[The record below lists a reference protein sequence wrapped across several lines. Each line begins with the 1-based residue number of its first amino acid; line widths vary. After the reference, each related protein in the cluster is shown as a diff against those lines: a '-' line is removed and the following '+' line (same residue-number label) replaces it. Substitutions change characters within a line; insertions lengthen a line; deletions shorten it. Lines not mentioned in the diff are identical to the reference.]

1 MAILINQNTHCL
13 IQGITGL
20 EGQKVSAWMRT
31 SGTKVLAGVT
41 PGKGGQHVDG
51 VPVFNSVVEAVAAF
65 PSINL
70 STIYAPARFVRSAAQ
85 EAIEAKIP
93 IVHVI
98 AENVPVRD
106 TAELIALAHQHHVT
120 LIGPSSIG
128 IISPAKAKVGSIGGE
143 TNDQFLAG
151 PIGLISKSGG
161 MCSEVSLLLTRN
173 GIGQSTV
180 VGIGGDRLIGTTFAD
195 LLPLF
200 EQDKETKAVVLIGE
214 LGGTYEE
221 EAAAVLAKKQF
232 TKPLIAL
239 ITGLFAETLP
249 QGVSFGHAGAIV
261 DKYIGTRAGKITAL
275 TKAGAIVVATPDELL
290 EKIKAIKN
298 L

>member
-1 MAILINQNTHCL
+1 MSILINKDTQCL

-20 EGQKVSAWMRT
+20 EGQKVSAWMRA
-31 SGTKVLAGVT
+31 SGTNVIAGVT
-41 PGKGGQHVDG
+41 PGKGGQGIDG
-51 VPVFNSVVEAVAAF
+51 VPVFNSVAEAIAKF

-70 STIYAPARFVRSAAQ
+70 TTIYAPARFVRSAAQ
-85 EAIEAKIP
+85 EAIEVKIP
-93 IVHVI
+93 IVHII

-106 TAELIALAHQHHVT
+106 TAELIALAHQHRVM

-128 IISPAKAKVGSIGGE
+128 LISPGKAKVGSIGGE
-143 TNDQFLAG
+143 KNDQFIGG

-161 MCSEVSLLLTRN
+161 MCSEVSLLLRRN

-180 VGIGGDRLIGTTFAD
+180 IGIGGDRLVGTTFAD

-200 EQDKETKAVVLIGE
+200 EEDTETKAVVLIGE

-221 EAAAVLAKKQF
+221 EAAAVLEKKQC

-261 DKYIGTRAGKITAL
+261 DKYIGTRAGKIAAL
-275 TKAGAIVVATPDELL
+275 TQAGAIVVSTPDELL
-290 EKIKAIKN
+290 EKVKAVKN
-298 L
+298 V